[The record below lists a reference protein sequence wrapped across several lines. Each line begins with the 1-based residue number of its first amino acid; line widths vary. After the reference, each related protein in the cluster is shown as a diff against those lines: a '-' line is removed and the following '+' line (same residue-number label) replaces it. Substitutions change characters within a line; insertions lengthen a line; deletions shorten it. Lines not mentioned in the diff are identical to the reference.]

1 MALEIMK
8 IVASA
13 TTTTSVGPTVTR
25 FFRKVPSDVTGA
37 ATLTIDAADFL
48 LDNGNAATTLPAL
61 SAGNSYFNV
70 YMNGVQQMGGLS
82 TYTPGGTGVG
92 KLDVTVPAGQ
102 TVAQNTPVVLEIV
115 SYAPSSTTTVTG

>member
-61 SAGNSYFNV
+61 SAGNSYVNDNGYRINSKKQLPRKKKNSLFNRR
-70 YMNGVQQMGGLS
+70 L
-82 TYTPGGTGVG
+82 
-92 KLDVTVPAGQ
+92 
-102 TVAQNTPVVLEIV
+102 
-115 SYAPSSTTTVTG
+115 